1 MMYPVER
8 VIGHDHLV
16 SMGFAPE
23 LVTEWLEA
31 GQLHVTTWPGFYR
44 CTEAFERDLTRLAT
58 RRCIGRGHLLALG
71 VTAREVQR
79 WQRSGVLRG
88 AGARGFYEIAVGLLE
103 QVLRREPGAAA
114 PDDLRGAP
122 NPPEPQVVEPPP
134 AAPECPSPSPGLR
147 VVACTIGQA
156 RAFVAAHH
164 RHLKPPPGGL
174 FAVGV
179 ALHGQL
185 VGAAIVGR
193 PVARQLQNGE
203 TAEVTR
209 VCTGGERNAY
219 SMLLSACRRGA
230 AALGYRRVI
239 TYTLETEPGASLR
252 GAGWHQVATVKA
264 ASWHRDARPRAPGLV
279 VDKRRWEAPLAA

>member
-1 MMYPVER
+1 MDSRP
-8 VIGHDHLV
+8 L
-16 SMGFAPE
+16 
-23 LVTEWLEA
+23 
-31 GQLHVTTWPGFYR
+31 
-44 CTEAFERDLTRLAT
+44 
-58 RRCIGRGHLLALG
+58 
-71 VTAREVQR
+71 
-79 WQRSGVLRG
+79 
-88 AGARGFYEIAVGLLE
+88 
-103 QVLRREPGAAA
+103 
-114 PDDLRGAP
+114 
-122 NPPEPQVVEPPP
+122 
-134 AAPECPSPSPGLR
+134 
-147 VVACTIGQA
+147 
-156 RAFVAAHH
+156 
-164 RHLKPPPGGL
+164 
-174 FAVGV
+174 GV

-209 VCTGGERNAY
+209 VCTGGERNAC

-279 VDKRRWEAPLAA
+279 VDKRRWEAPRAA